1 MSEKNDKQVIT
12 DDLEIIDFF
21 RVLHKSKERLWL
33 WQSRLNEEGQRPVH
47 FCLVRKLDV
56 LKKSIE
62 LTPLTDEGFTF
73 GSKDLELFLYS
84 RKRNIAFKFIPR
96 ELEGHY
102 IMLALPTKLNFLSE
116 DLAAK
121 ISLVETE
128 NEEEHMHRRQQPRK
142 AAGEKQTVTLKKETD
157 KGQAKQYSLYD
168 ISAGG
173 LALKSPDPG
182 LFSKGEKLVATK
194 INDQELP
201 NPVICQVV
209 SVRHIIDD
217 DLFKVGVQFIKD

>member
-1 MSEKNDKQVIT
+1 MDDKESKQVIT

-33 WQSRLNEEGQRPVH
+33 WQQRLNDQGERPVH
-47 FCLVRKLDV
+47 FCVLRKLDV
-56 LKKSIE
+56 LKKSVE

-84 RKRNIAFKFIPR
+84 RKRNIAFKFVPR
-96 ELEGHY
+96 ELEDHY
-102 IMLALPTKLNFLSE
+102 IMLALPAKLNFLSE

-128 NEEEHMHRRQQPRK
+128 NEEENLHRRQQPRK
-142 AAGEKQTVTLKKETD
+142 AAGEKQTVTLTKEGD
-157 KGQAKQYSLYD
+157 QGKGKQYALYD

-182 LFSKGEKLVATK
+182 LFSKGEKLIALK

-201 NPVICQVV
+201 NPVKCKVV